1 MLRHHPSSFA
11 DARSGLVLA
20 LVVGA
25 FAIAC
30 GDDGPDPAT
39 TITKAP
45 EVTAPSSKVE
55 LPPVPP
61 EKAPSPS
68 PRVDVGSVAVD
79 VKDVFA
85 GSNAQR
91 IYLQVDKPLYTPG
104 ETIWAR
110 VWDLQTQ
117 NLSGTQSGAGLV
129 QLISPKGAAVV
140 EKRYRLQNGYTAA
153 DIDLPAEV
161 NGGEYILRFTAPDG
175 TKGERPLVVSRY
187 EPPRIKKKL
196 EFARKAYGEN
206 DVVTATL
213 ELKRPTGEPLANHE
227 VTALLRLDGEELPR
241 VNVTTNAEGG
251 ALVKVQLPGSISV
264 GDGLL
269 TVLVDDGGVTESIG
283 KAVPIIMKRMQLSF
297 FPEGGALVT
306 GLPSRVYFEAKTPV
320 GKPADVSGEIIDDQ
334 GQVVTTFESYKE
346 GLGRFVLSP
355 AVGRTYSARITQP
368 AGIIDTIMLP
378 AARDEGCV
386 LRSYDDLDGQRKSL
400 MASVTCTSDQ
410 KVAVV
415 AAVRDNVIDT
425 AGVEVRRGKPSVVEL
440 KGQGALQDAMGV
452 WRITAMSE
460 RAEPLAER
468 LVFMNRR
475 ARMGVKVKPLKER
488 HAPRD
493 QVALQLTTTNPDGS
507 PVSAD
512 VAIAVVDDTVIS
524 FADDKTGHILS
535 RLYLEPELPSKVEEP
550 NLFFDL
556 TDDKSALALELLMGT
571 RGYRRFDW
579 SSALSMAKARAS
591 RLDALASVATQAT
604 GRGKG
609 ALEDAA
615 GGAFPIPDRAP
626 MKKKQARAPEGLA
639 APPRPA
645 AAAMPAAPMPAA
657 MPPPMEAAL
666 AAKDVAD
673 EAKEEKP
680 MARNNNALA
689 KAMPAP
695 EPVLEAREMPAAER
709 QQFAG
714 GEARLAADDMADLA
728 QDRDWEAAEPDG
740 AGDVGGLAGAKV
752 ARRGRRGPR
761 PPAMPMAVARVF
773 PAPNYQGPPPAVRTD
788 FRETIHWAPQ
798 VKTGADG
805 TAVVTFFLS
814 DAVTSFRVFTEG
826 VGAGRAGRDETV
838 FDSKLPFSMSVKLP
852 VEVSAGDLIEVPLT
866 ISNETADVVD
876 VDVSAS
882 FGGLIT
888 AKSELGGT
896 KTLQKNARDSAF
908 YALEVTGLSGESK
921 VSFEA
926 SGSGL
931 KDEFVRTLKVVPRGF
946 PIEQA
951 FSGTLQD
958 KVTHTFD
965 TGAAVKGTAE
975 GVLRLY
981 PSPTATLISGLEG
994 MLRQPSGCFEQ
1005 TSSTN
1010 YPNVMIS
1017 TYLEKNNIAAPD
1029 ISARAQQLMD
1039 SGYKKLVGFETK
1051 EKGYEWFGGAP
1062 GHEALTAYGLL
1073 EFLDM
1078 KAVYSGVDDAMITRT
1093 AEWLKKRR
1101 DGKGGY
1107 QRNGRALDSFGG
1119 ASPDVTNAYITWALS
1134 EAKTKGIDTE
1144 VKAEL
1149 KRAQTTTD
1157 AYLLALSAN
1166 TLFNAGQTSAAK
1178 AAAAKLASLQD
1189 ESGGFTKAEMSI
1201 TRSGG
1206 QNLHLETTALAVMA
1220 LLKAESRYPEQTR
1233 KALEWMMNNR
1243 GMYGQWGAT
1252 QATVLSLKAFLAYIE
1267 ATKKT
1272 QGPGS
1277 VIVKVNGVV
1286 HKTVNYEAGHKDP
1299 IVIDDLGPLL
1309 GAGQNEIVVLLDGK
1323 DALPYTLGVSYRS
1336 ARPASSPDTAVS
1348 LAVKAD
1354 KTTVKMGEPVRL
1366 TATVK
1371 NVTTAGQPMALARV
1385 GIPGGLGSQDWQLKK
1400 LREDGKIAFYET
1412 RAREV
1417 ILYFRDLAPSAVH
1430 EIPIDLVSLVP
1441 GTYEAPASS
1450 AYLYYTDDKK
1460 AWADPVTVTV
1470 THDAAARTP

>member
-1 MLRHHPSSFA
+1 MLKA
-11 DARSGLVLA
+11 LA
-20 LVVGA
+20 VVGSVVVGA
-25 FAIAC
+25 VVIAGC
-30 GDDGPDPAT
+30 GDDGPDPKKT
-39 TITKAP
+39 TTKAP
-45 EVTAPSSKVE
+45 EVTAPGSKVE

-61 EKAPSPS
+61 EDAPKASA
-68 PRVDVGSVAVD
+68 RVDVGTVAAD

-85 GSNAQR
+85 GTTAQR
-91 IYLQVDKPLYTPG
+91 IYLQVDKPLYKPG

-110 VWDLQTQ
+110 IWDLHTKD
-117 NLSGTQSGAGLV
+117 LSGTQNGAGLV

-140 EKRYRLQNGYTAA
+140 EKRYALNNGYAAA

-161 NGGEYILRFTAPDG
+161 NGGEYILRFRAPDG
-175 TKGERPLVVSRY
+175 TTGERPLVVSRY

-213 ELKRPTGEPLANHE
+213 ELKRPTGEPMANLE

-241 VNVTTNAEGG
+241 VTATTNAEGG
-251 ALVKVQLPGSISV
+251 ALIKVQLPANISV

-269 TVLVDDGGVTESIG
+269 TVLVDDGGITESIG

-297 FPEGGALVT
+297 FPEGGSLVM

-368 AGIIDTIMLP
+368 AGIIDTIMIP
-378 AARDEGCV
+378 AARDDGCV
-386 LRSYDDLDGQRKSL
+386 LRSYDDLDGQRGSL
-400 MASVTCTSDQ
+400 VASVTCTKDQ

-415 AAVRDNVIDT
+415 GTVRDNVIDT
-425 AGVEVRRGKPSVVEL
+425 AGVAVSRGKPSVVEL
-440 KGQGALQDAMGV
+440 KGEGPMKDAMGV
-452 WRITAMSE
+452 WRVTVM
-460 RAEPLAER
+460 AEDGAPLAER

-493 QVALQLTTTNPDGS
+493 QVALQLTTTNPDGT

-524 FADDKTGHILS
+524 FADDKTGHMLS

-579 SSALSMAKARAS
+579 ANALSTAKNRSSSQADAGPQRPRRLAGGVPPDVDGDAFADEAPRMRRKMAPRAPLAMAAEANAAP
-591 RLDALASVATQAT
+591 RPPMPVAAAAPAPAPAEPPAPDMALA
-604 GRGKG
+604 
-609 ALEDAA
+609 
-615 GGAFPIPDRAP
+615 
-626 MKKKQARAPEGLA
+626 KKERAPEGFVA
-639 APPRPA
+639 A
-645 AAAMPAAPMPAA
+645 
-657 MPPPMEAAL
+657 E
-666 AAKDVAD
+666 
-673 EAKEEKP
+673 EAKADRAGIAVGEMDRVARKP
-680 MARNNNALA
+680 MA
-689 KAMPAP
+689 
-695 EPVLEAREMPAAER
+695 EPVQR
-709 QQFAG
+709 QVMAKDK
-714 GEARLAADDMADLA
+714 EWDAAADMDADMG
-728 QDRDWEAAEPDG
+728 DG
-740 AGDVGGLAGAKV
+740 AGAGVGVGGLVGG
-752 ARRGRRGPR
+752 RGRRMPS
-761 PPAMPMAVARVF
+761 PSAPMAVARVF

-826 VGAGRAGRDETV
+826 IAGGRAGRDETV
-838 FDSKLPFSMSVKLP
+838 FDSKLPFSMAVKLP
-852 VEVSAGDLIEVPLT
+852 VEVSAGDLISVPLT
-866 ISNETADVVD
+866 ITNETADVVD
-876 VDVSAS
+876 VDISAS
-882 FGGLIT
+882 FGELIT
-888 AKSELGGT
+888 ARSQLGGT
-896 KTLQKNARDSAF
+896 KSLQKNARDSAF
-908 YALEVTGLSGESK
+908 YDLEVTGLSGSSK

-931 KDEFVRTLKVVPRGF
+931 KDEFERTLTVVPRGF

-951 FSGTLQD
+951 FSGTLED

-965 TGAAVKGTAE
+965 TGDAVKGTAE

-981 PSPTATLISGLEG
+981 PSPTSTLISGLDG

-1017 TYLEKNNIAAPD
+1017 TYLEKNNIAAPE

-1073 EFLDM
+1073 EFIDM
-1078 KAVYSGVDDAMITRT
+1078 KGVYAGVDDAMVTRT

-1107 QRNGRALDSFGG
+1107 QRNSRALDSFGG

-1144 VKAEL
+1144 VQAEL
-1149 KRAQTTTD
+1149 KRSQSTTD

-1166 TLFNAGQTSAAK
+1166 TLFNAGQTSAAE
-1178 AAAAKLASLQD
+1178 AAATKLAAMQD
-1189 ESGGFTKAEMSI
+1189 ESGGFTKAQMSI

-1206 QNLHLETTALAVMA
+1206 QNLHLETTALSVMA
-1220 LLKAESRYPEQTR
+1220 LLKSESRFPEQTR
-1233 KALEWMMNNR
+1233 KAMEWMMNNR

-1286 HKTVNYEAGHKDP
+1286 HKTVNYDAGNKDP
-1299 IVIDDLGPLL
+1299 IVIDDFGPLL
-1309 GAGQNEIVVLLDGK
+1309 GAGTNEIVVLLDGK

-1348 LAVKAD
+1348 LSVKAD
-1354 KTTVKMGEPVRL
+1354 KSTVKMGEPVRL
-1366 TATVK
+1366 TATLK
-1371 NVTTAGQPMALARV
+1371 NTTAVGQPMALMRV
-1385 GIPGGLGSQDWQLKK
+1385 GIPGGLSSQDWQLKK

-1417 ILYFRDLAPSAVH
+1417 ILYFRDLAPNASH

-1460 AWADPVTVTV
+1460 AWADPVRVV
-1470 THDAAARTP
+1470 ITHDTAAPAPTR